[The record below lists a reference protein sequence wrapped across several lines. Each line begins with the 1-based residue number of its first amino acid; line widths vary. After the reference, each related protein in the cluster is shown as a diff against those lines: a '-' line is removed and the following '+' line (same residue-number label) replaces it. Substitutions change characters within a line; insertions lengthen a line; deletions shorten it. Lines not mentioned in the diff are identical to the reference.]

1 VIQLHPE
8 DPCNLWR
15 FAIEFD
21 FQDLLQRL
29 LDIAR
34 DGHGDETVKTSLKN
48 IANHLQTRGQC
59 YKTFNGR
66 NLIRA
71 RAFVHSMGGSWP

>member
-1 VIQLHPE
+1 MIQLHPE

-34 DGHGDETVKTSLKN
+34 GGHGDETVKISLKN

-59 YKTFNGR
+59 YKKIYER
-66 NLIRA
+66 NLRLFITNLNV
-71 RAFVHSMGGSWP
+71 FPL